1 MIYDLESLPNIF
13 TATFSNGSVFEIS
26 FRRDESGELI
36 QFLQGV
42 DELIGFN
49 NLEYDYPLL
58 HFIIENRRG
67 ITAELINQKSVQ
79 LISTSFTQGWRN
91 RIRESEHYVKQIDLR
106 LIYHFNNASRLTSLK
121 DLQFAMRLPNLKE
134 FSVGFDRS
142 LSNAE
147 MEQLIKYNHH
157 DVEATVAFTNV
168 KESEDKIK
176 FRREFQRDTGIS
188 CMNLSDGK
196 LGEKYFEQRLK
207 RVNPR
212 WIYDNG
218 KKRQTLRKPPFTIPD
233 FTSKDIE
240 GYNNGLPDEFR
251 LPIKPIFDDDVPA
264 LIMKKK
270 EKGKIDFKYELV
282 LKRQRKEI
290 ERIVKRNRRDIIVW
304 LKDCKKKHKE
314 NLTAVWIPVK
324 DLIFD
329 YVKFEH
335 PEFNKVLASYL
346 SYNITQTKGGFSEI
360 CTINGFNFHFGQG
373 GIHGSIS
380 NSIVRSNEDFI
391 IRDVDIKGAYPKIAI
406 VNKLYPA
413 HFGEDFCAIY
423 ENVFQQRED
432 YKEGTA
438 LNSALKLAVN
448 AVFGNSMNEYSIF
461 YDPAFGMQ
469 ITINGQ
475 LLICMLAEQLMKLDG
490 STLIQ
495 INTDGLTI
503 RYPRKFTSWVES
515 VEKWWMKLTKLD
527 LKTVNYKAMFIRD
540 VNNYI
545 GWFENGKRKR
555 KGVFAYEVKA
565 GELEWNKNHSG
576 LVIRKAVEAFLI
588 KGTAVHDF
596 IRNHDDVFDFMMRGK
611 VNRTDRLAI
620 VKNHEEIDQQRT
632 IRFYFSTTGG
642 ELIKYMPPLQKEK
655 DLAGQEG
662 REPVAR
668 RHAYQGAKGMK
679 VTACNHVDDFDGNI
693 DYGYYIDAAEK
704 ILESLGVSKDNHGKS
719 RIVS

>member
-13 TATFSNGSVFEIS
+13 TAAFSNGSVFEIS
-26 FRRDESGELI
+26 FRRDESEKLI
-36 QFLQGV
+36 QFLRGV

-58 HFIIENRRG
+58 HFIIENKHG
-67 ITAELINQKSVQ
+67 ITAELIHQKSVQ
-79 LISTSFTQGWRN
+79 LINTSFTQGWRN

-106 LIYHFNNASRLTSLK
+106 LIHHFNNASRLTSLK

-147 MEQLIKYNHH
+147 MEQLIEYNHY
-157 DVEATVAFTNV
+157 DVEATVAFA
-168 KESEDKIK
+168 KESKDEIE
-176 FRREFQRDTGIS
+176 FRRKFQKDTGIS
-188 CMNLSDGK
+188 CMNLSDSK
-196 LGEKYFEQRLK
+196 LGEKYFEQELK
-207 RVNPR
+207 KVNPR
-212 WIYDNG
+212 WIYSNG
-218 KKRQTLRKPPFTIPD
+218 KKRQTLRKPSFSIPD
-233 FTSKDIE
+233 FTSNDVRS
-240 GYNNGLPDEFR
+240 YNNGLPDEFH
-251 LPIKPIFDDDVPA
+251 LPEEPIFDDSLPSMSERVFFST
-264 LIMKKK
+264 
-270 EKGKIDFKYELV
+270 EKKYELA
-282 LKRQRKEI
+282 LRKHRKETG
-290 ERIVKRNRRDIIVW
+290 RIAKRNLRDVNAW
-304 LKDCKKKHKE
+304 LKNCKKKHKE

-329 YVKFEH
+329 YIEFEH
-335 PEFNKVLASYL
+335 FEFNKILTSYL
-346 SYNITQTKGGFSEI
+346 NYNITQTKGGFSEM
-360 CTINGFNFHFGQG
+360 CTIDGFNFHFGQG

-380 NSIVRSNEDFI
+380 NSIVRSDEDSI
-391 IRDVDIKGAYPKIAI
+391 LRDIDISGAYPKIAI

-413 HFGEDFCAIY
+413 HFGEGFCAIY

-432 YKEGTA
+432 YKEGTS
-438 LNSALKLAVN
+438 LNIALKLAVN
-448 AVFGNSMNEYSIF
+448 AVFGNSINEYSIF
-461 YDPAFGMQ
+461 HDPAFGMQ

-490 STLIQ
+490 LTLIQ

-503 RYPRKFTSWVES
+503 RYPRKFTLWVES
-515 VEKWWMKLTKLD
+515 VEKWWMGLTKLD

-545 GWFENGKRKR
+545 GWFEDGERKR
-555 KGVFAYEVKA
+555 KGVFAYKVKP

-576 LVIRKAVEAFLI
+576 LVIRKAVEAFLL
-588 KGTAVHDF
+588 KRTAVHHF

-620 VKNHEEIDQQRT
+620 VKDHEEIDQQRT

-655 DLAGQEG
+655 DLAEQEG

-668 RHAYQGAKGMK
+668 RNAYQGTKGMR
-679 VTACNHVDDFDGNI
+679 VTACNHMEDFNGDIN
-693 DYGYYIDAAEK
+693 YGYYIDAAEK
-704 ILESLGVSKDNHGKS
+704 MLESLGVSKNS
-719 RIVS
+719 YE